1 MKKYDVL
8 VIGGGPAGISSAI
21 YARRAG
27 ASVCVFDMW
36 QGKLEQAKKIA
47 NYYGICEISGSKLK
61 KMGIKQAKALG
72 VDVVLSEVVYA
83 EKDYEND
90 CFVLKTTTQQYV
102 AKALI
107 IATGEK
113 QNKIDERLVKYQN
126 QNISSC
132 AICDGF
138 FYKNKVVGVLGSGE
152 YAFAEADILSKVARR
167 VYVFANEDTKLKS
180 LANIEVV
187 PAKELEFLGQTK
199 LEYVRVGDEQFEID
213 GLFVATGTMGAL
225 DIAKKLGVLVR
236 DNYIVVDEK
245 CKTNIKGVY
254 SAGDITGG
262 IKQIATAVYQG
273 MVAGLESVKLK

>member
-27 ASVCVFDMW
+27 ASVCVFDMG

-61 KMGIKQAKALG
+61 KMGIKQAEALG

-152 YAFAEADILSKVARR
+152 YAFAEADILSEVARH

-199 LEYVRVGDEQFEID
+199 LEYVRAGEEQFEVD

>member
-27 ASVCVFDMW
+27 ASVCVFDMG

-61 KMGIKQAKALG
+61 KMGIKQAEALG

-113 QNKIDERLVKYQN
+113 QNKFDERLVKYQN

-152 YAFAEADILSKVARR
+152 YAFAEADILSEVARH

-199 LEYVRVGDEQFEID
+199 LEYVRAGEEQFEVD

>member
-27 ASVCVFDMW
+27 VSVCVFDMG

-61 KMGIKQAKALG
+61 KTGIKQAKALG

-152 YAFAEADILSKVARR
+152 YAFAEADILSKVARH

-199 LEYVRVGDEQFEID
+199 LEQVRVGEEQFEVD

>member
-27 ASVCVFDMW
+27 ASVCVFDMG

-138 FYKNKVVGVLGSGE
+138 FYKNKAVGVLGSGE

>member
-27 ASVCVFDMW
+27 ASVCVFDMG